1 MTDRVMIAQIDLGHA
16 IESFMSGSIGKY
28 LLNRAAGE
36 AIDAIDALKHVD
48 PLNAD
53 EIRRLQNIIHRAEGF
68 EIWLEEGFQQGKVM
82 EQQLELSE
90 APD

>member
-1 MTDRVMIAQIDLGHA
+1 MTDRVMLAQIDLGHA
-16 IESFMSGSIGKY
+16 IEAFMSSNVGKY

-36 AIDAIDALKHVD
+36 AIEAVETLKRVD
-48 PLNAD
+48 PTNAD
-53 EIRRLQNIIHRAEGF
+53 EIRRLQNIVHRAEGF

-82 EQQLELSE
+82 EQQLALSE